1 MFFLFRCASAETL
14 YFNHAVTRTFTEC
27 LPAEMHWE
35 AAPKTHAKARAE
47 VASTGGRI
55 ALSCVNKAGRFCFH
69 RAGTPNAARR
79 VNHTEDKLDKSPPPP
94 ILTPAP

>member
-14 YFNHAVTRTFTEC
+14 YFIHAVTRTFTEC

-35 AAPKTHAKARAE
+35 AAPKTHAKARTE

-55 ALSCVNKAGRFCFH
+55 ALSCGNKADDSFLPCRDAERRQESESH
-69 RAGTPNAARR
+69 RR
-79 VNHTEDKLDKSPPPP
+79 
-94 ILTPAP
+94 